1 MPVRAKK
8 IGRDYDFDG
17 NNIFNSSLNED
28 GIQFIFADIDTSTG
42 IQTYHLV
49 TKARY
54 NFIINSLSL
63 MTSSDTL
70 QVKVK
75 INGVQV
81 TGLIATATTS
91 ITEATA
97 TAYNTVGIG
106 DIVTIETVPSDPTVE
121 LTLSGNLS
129 ITRN

>member
-1 MPVRAKK
+1 MPVRAKN
-8 IGRDYDFDG
+8 IGRDYNFHG
-17 NNIFNSSLNED
+17 NSIYESSLNED
-28 GIQFIFADIDTSTG
+28 GIQFILADIDTSTG

-49 TKARY
+49 TKAR
-54 NFIINSLSL
+54 FLFTIKSLAV

-106 DIVTIETVPSDPTVE
+106 DLVTLETVPSDPTVE
-121 LTLSGNLS
+121 LTLSGNLA
-129 ITRN
+129 ITRT